1 MARHPVMVRQVCPL
15 VPFSANTSPLL
26 LASAEF
32 VWEEHNTLELSFSL
46 RPSQSG
52 QPLPRLDYRDAA
64 LRSNQRD
71 GQRLDGL
78 WKHTCFEAFFAL
90 SNRDR
95 YWELNASPNG
105 DWNLYRFETYRGE
118 GTREQTSA
126 PLIHW
131 QSSRWDCR
139 CTIALPLDPW
149 WTAVQLPELA
159 IAMVLEDMDNNL
171 SYWALSHHGDEPD
184 FHDRRAFLTA

>member
-15 VPFSANTSPLL
+15 VPFSPDASPKL

-52 QPLPRLDYRDAA
+52 QPLPTLKFTSAA
-64 LRSNQRD
+64 PGSSERS

-78 WKHTCFEAFFAL
+78 WEHTCFEAFFAL
-90 SNRDR
+90 PNQDR
-95 YWELNASPNG
+95 YWELNVSPSG
-105 DWNLYRFETYRGE
+105 DWNLYRFENYRSKGA
-118 GTREQTSA
+118 REQTLE
-126 PLIHW
+126 PRIHW
-131 QSSRWDCR
+131 QNSQKDCR
-139 CTIALPLDPW
+139 CTIVLRLDPW

-159 IAMVLEDMDNNL
+159 IAMVLEDSDNNL

-184 FHDRRAFLTA
+184 FHDRRGFLTP

>member
-15 VPFSANTSPLL
+15 IPFSADTSPPL

-32 VWEEHNTLELSFSL
+32 VWKEHNTLELSFSL

-52 QPLPRLDYRDAA
+52 QPLPRLHYGDAGLSTN
-64 LRSNQRD
+64 LRQ

-78 WKHTCFEAFFAL
+78 WTHTCFEAFFAL
-90 SNRDR
+90 PNHDR

-118 GTREQTSA
+118 GAREQTSA

-131 QSSRWDCR
+131 QSSQWDCR
-139 CTIALPLDPW
+139 CTIQLSLSPW
-149 WTAVQLPELA
+149 WTPVQCPELA
-159 IAMVLEDMDNNL
+159 ISMVLEDRHNTL
-171 SYWALSHHGDEPD
+171 SYWALSHHGKEPD